1 MEWKTNPANDDMPEE
16 HYTTLKD
23 GASGIFGEKSKLPLI
38 IILLGVVFL
47 VVLFFIF
54 NPRPP
59 KTGQPDPDVIDARLA
74 LLEKQINEI
83 DRIKEKIEAMD
94 FRLNTDAVSSV
105 DIDKLTG
112 AIQANAAAVSQMD
125 KKIGQLETELQQTAE
140 KIKAQPAA
148 RAPQKSPPAA
158 TPEVSSKK
166 PPVEARSGNG
176 LIYHTVQ
183 KGDTLYR
190 LSQKYG
196 ISVAKLQELNNMGQ
210 GTELFPGKQLI
221 VGPAKQ

>member
-1 MEWKTNPANDDMPEE
+1 MEWKTNAADDDMPEE

-47 VVLFFIF
+47 AVLFFIF
-54 NPRPP
+54 NPRSPG
-59 KTGQPDPDVIDARLA
+59 TEQPDPDVIDARLA

-83 DRIKEKIEAMD
+83 DRIREKIEAMD
-94 FRLNTDAVSSV
+94 FRLNTDAVSAM

-112 AIQANAAAVSQMD
+112 AIHANAAAVSQMD
-125 KKIGQLETELQQTAE
+125 KKIGQLEKELQQTTE
-140 KIKAQPAA
+140 KIKAQPAT
-148 RAPQKSPPAA
+148 RAHQKPVLAA
-158 TPEVSSKK
+158 TPEASAQK
-166 PPVEARSGNG
+166 PPVEAKSGDG

-196 ISVAKLQELNNMGQ
+196 ISVTKLQELNNMGQ

-221 VGPAKQ
+221 VRPVKQ